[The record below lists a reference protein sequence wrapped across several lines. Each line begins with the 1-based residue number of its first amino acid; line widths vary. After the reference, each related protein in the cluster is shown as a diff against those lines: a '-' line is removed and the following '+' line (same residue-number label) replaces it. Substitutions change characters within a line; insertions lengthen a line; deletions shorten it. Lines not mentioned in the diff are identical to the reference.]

1 MANKYAEFCGW
12 CEAYI
17 SEEDLENNY
26 YKTLLKKTRIYN
38 KGRRPRILDVTE
50 WIICIKCLGKFAYIR
65 TLKEKK

>member
-1 MANKYAEFCGW
+1 MANKYAQFCGW

-26 YKTLLKKTRIYN
+26 YKTLLKETKIYD
-38 KGRRPRILDVTE
+38 RTRPRILDITE
-50 WIICIKCLGKFAYIR
+50 WIVCIKCLSKFAYIR